1 MHSALFHGATKE
13 ERIANAEKEVEA
25 SRKRIVNAEDG
36 ADASLK
42 REKLQEE
49 LEKREKFEK
58 KEYSDKHTKAAEL
71 IAIVGHPLYTFTKEN
86 EALAELLKQFKESRS
101 EELLLK
107 IRDLSVHYAKKG
119 DLLYPQLK
127 VKYGISGPSDVM
139 WTVDDEIRDDLGIL
153 MKESPRSADWNTRLD
168 GVLKR
173 AEEMIYKEQNI
184 LFPICAVNFTEDEW
198 KGIYQDAKDYAVCF
212 GAEPEVWDRAENVG
226 RSEFGWRRSTDAVS
240 YTHLDVYKRQLFN
253 SLLP

>member
-1 MHSALFHGATKE
+1 MSQKDRTEMEKKTFHAAETFNGRTEQLKEYLRRLGAGEALESVRADFVKQFSDVEASEIMQAEQELLKEGTPLTEVQKLCDVHSALFHGATKE

-25 SRKRIVNAEDG
+25 SRKRIANAEDG

-49 LEKREKFEK
+49 LAKREKFEK

-139 WTVDDEIRDDLGIL
+139 WTV
-153 MKESPRSADWNTRLD
+153 
-168 GVLKR
+168 
-173 AEEMIYKEQNI
+173 Y
-184 LFPICAVNFTEDEW
+184 
-198 KGIYQDAKDYAVCF
+198 
-212 GAEPEVWDRAENVG
+212 
-226 RSEFGWRRSTDAVS
+226 
-240 YTHLDVYKRQLFN
+240 
-253 SLLP
+253 

>member
-1 MHSALFHGATKE
+1 MNQKDRTEMEKKTFHGAETFNGRTEQLKEYLRRLGTGEALESVRADFVKQFSDVEASEIMQAEQKLLKEGTPLTEVQKLCDVHSALFHGATKE

-25 SRKRIVNAEDG
+25 SRKRIANAEDG

-49 LEKREKFEK
+49 LAKREKFEK

-107 IRDLSVHYAKKG
+107 IRD
-119 DLLYPQLK
+119 
-127 VKYGISGPSDVM
+127 
-139 WTVDDEIRDDLGIL
+139 
-153 MKESPRSADWNTRLD
+153 
-168 GVLKR
+168 
-173 AEEMIYKEQNI
+173 
-184 LFPICAVNFTEDEW
+184 
-198 KGIYQDAKDYAVCF
+198 F
-212 GAEPEVWDRAENVG
+212 GSLCEKG
-226 RSEFGWRRSTDAVS
+226 RSVISAVKGKIRYFRSV
-240 YTHLDVYKRQLFN
+240 
-253 SLLP
+253 